1 MRIGAPKA
9 QLIGKVSSA
18 STRDGFQRHVLAK
31 EERASIGEWSSTGTG
46 LMTLTGGTHGATHP
60 TSPESPSEVTLTHLM
75 SCLNKASG
83 EKQQGASRKAVPEP
97 HVATQ

>member
-1 MRIGAPKA
+1 MDFR
-9 QLIGKVSSA
+9 LI
-18 STRDGFQRHVLAK
+18 LAK

-46 LMTLTGGTHGATHP
+46 FVTLTGAMHTATDL
-60 TSPESPSEVTLTHLM
+60 TSPESPGEVTLTHLM